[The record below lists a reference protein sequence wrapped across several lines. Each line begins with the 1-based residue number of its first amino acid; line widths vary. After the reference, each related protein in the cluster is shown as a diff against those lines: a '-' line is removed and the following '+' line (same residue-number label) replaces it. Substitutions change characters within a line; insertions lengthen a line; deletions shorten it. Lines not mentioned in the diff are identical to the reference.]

1 MIIVA
6 TCFCFFIVKCKV
18 QKGKDRCRNLEVW
31 FGLEN
36 QLLLNAGAARHSK
49 RKEKSTQKKRKN
61 GDVHI
66 LKIK

>member
-18 QKGKDRCRNLEVW
+18 QKGKDKCRNLEVW

-49 RKEKSTQKKRKN
+49 RKKKSTQK
-61 GDVHI
+61 
-66 LKIK
+66 